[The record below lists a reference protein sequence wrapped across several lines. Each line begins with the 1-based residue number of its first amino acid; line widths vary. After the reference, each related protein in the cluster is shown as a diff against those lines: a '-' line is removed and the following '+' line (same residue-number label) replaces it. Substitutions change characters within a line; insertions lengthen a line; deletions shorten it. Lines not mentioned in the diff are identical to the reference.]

1 MQRMCIAKAISGAAE
16 GERKETLPFF
26 FSSKHLE
33 THKQELLQGFL
44 LSCKNLS

>member
-26 FSSKHLE
+26 LSKHLE